1 MCSPLDPLSCPDAI
15 TKGITDKATAVVT
28 GLVSDNLDAL
38 LRGFNDQLHIAIK
51 AMATMLA
58 GWILA
63 PSTAVCAEAAGTD
76 WMAACADGASPAAQ
90 LRGWML
96 PLRILI
102 AVVGI
107 TWQGITMAVSR
118 KGEPLLIV
126 VKGLFTTAVWGAAG
140 IAGTQLALRAGDSY
154 SYWILQRAI
163 FGDSLNPVDDL
174 GTAIANMSAG
184 QSYAATLLLIL
195 LQLPALFVTVAQIIL
210 MIFREGAVVILAGQ
224 LQLAAAGS
232 FTRLTSG
239 WLGKVTGWMLA
250 LIAYKPVAASVYAVA
265 FLLLGDG
272 LRNLVMGLAVL
283 IMALVA
289 MPALMKFFNWGVG
302 SISNSGGSGL
312 WMFGTSL
319 AAGMHAASTMRGLG
333 GHGAGDH
340 AAYMA
345 DHGPGPSTPP
355 TPGGGSTPPPPPAP
369 SGIGPAGAGAT
380 VGPSGTSGASSAT
393 AGSAAASTGAS
404 AAAGAATGGATF
416 AAQAVVG
423 VADEAK
429 QRIHRAASDA
439 GDAMGG
445 SHR

>member
-15 TKGITDKATAVVT
+15 TKGITDKATDVVT
-28 GLVSDNLDAL
+28 GLVTDNLDAL

-63 PSTAVCAEAAGTD
+63 PSTKVCADASGTD
-76 WMAACADGASPAAQ
+76 WMAACANGASPAAQ

-96 PLRILI
+96 PLTILI

-107 TWQGITMAVSR
+107 TWQGITMAISR

-126 VKGLFTTAVWGAAG
+126 GKGLFTTAVWGAAG
-140 IAGTQLALRAGDSY
+140 IAGAQLALRAGDSY

-302 SISNSGGSGL
+302 SINNSGGSGA

-333 GHGAGDH
+333 GHQAREH

-345 DHGPGPSTPP
+345 DHGPGPTTPP
-355 TPGGGSTPPPPPAP
+355 SGGGTPTP
-369 SGIGPAGAGAT
+369 SGIGPAGAGVTA
-380 VGPSGTSGASSAT
+380 GGSGASGASSAA
-393 AGSAAASTGAS
+393 AGSGAAASAGAS
-404 AAAGAATGGATF
+404 AAAGAATGGVTL

-423 VADEAK
+423 AVDEAK
-429 QRIHRAASDA
+429 QRIYRAAADA

-445 SHR
+445 SHQ

>member
-1 MCSPLDPLSCPDAI
+1 MCSPLDPLSCTDAI
-15 TKGITDKATAVVT
+15 TKGITDKAADVVT
-28 GLVSDNLDAL
+28 GLVTDNLDAL
-38 LRGFNDQLHIAIK
+38 LRGFNDQLHVAIK
-51 AMATMLA
+51 AMATTLA

-63 PSTAVCAEAAGTD
+63 PSTKVCADAAGTD
-76 WMAACADGASPAAQ
+76 WMAACGSGTSPAAQ

-96 PLRILI
+96 PLTILI

-107 TWQGITMAVSR
+107 TWQAITMAISR

-126 VKGLFTTAVWGAAG
+126 GKGLFTTAVWGAVG

-154 SYWILQRAI
+154 SYWILQKAI

-184 QSYAATLLLIL
+184 ASYTATLLLIL
-195 LQLPALFVTVAQIIL
+195 LQLPALFVTIAQIIL

-283 IMALVA
+283 IMSLVA

-302 SISNSGGSGL
+302 SISAGGGSGL

-333 GHGAGDH
+333 GGHRAGDH

-345 DHGPGPSTPP
+345 DHGPGPGPASNPP
-355 TPGGGSTPPPPPAP
+355 APGGGTPPPPPAP
-369 SGIGPAGAGAT
+369 SGIGPAGTAASMG
-380 VGPSGTSGASSAT
+380 GSGTSGASSAA
-393 AGSAAASTGAS
+393 AGGAS
-404 AAAGAATGGATF
+404 AAAGVATGGATF

-423 VADEAK
+423 AVDEAK

>member
-15 TKGITDKATAVVT
+15 TKGITDKATQLVT

-38 LRGFNDQLHIAIK
+38 LRAFNDQLHVAIK
-51 AMATMLA
+51 AMAIMLA

-63 PSTAVCAEAAGTD
+63 PSTTVCAGTD
-76 WMAACADGASPAAQ
+76 WMAACAGGSSPAAQ

-96 PLRILI
+96 PLTVLI

-107 TWQGITMAVSR
+107 TWQGITMAISR
-118 KGEPLLIV
+118 KGEPLLMV
-126 VKGLFTTAVWGAAG
+126 GKGLVTTAVWGAVG

-154 SYWILQRAI
+154 SYWILRKAI
-163 FGDSLNPVDDL
+163 FGNSLNPVDDL

-184 QSYAATLLLIL
+184 ASYTATLLLIL
-195 LQLPALFVTVAQIIL
+195 LQLPALLITVAQIIL

-272 LRNLVMGLAVL
+272 LRNIVMGLAVL
-283 IMALVA
+283 VMSLVA

-302 SISNSGGSGL
+302 SVSNSGGSGA

-333 GHGAGDH
+333 GGYGAGDH

-345 DHGPGPSTPP
+345 DHGPNPTTARTGGALPP
-355 TPGGGSTPPPPPAP
+355 TP

-380 VGPSGTSGASSAT
+380 AGTPSAGFSAAGSGA
-393 AGSAAASTGAS
+393 GAAGAS
-404 AAAGAATGGATF
+404 AAAGAATGGASL
-416 AAQAVVG
+416 AAQAAAGAVD
-423 VADEAK
+423 AAK
-429 QRIHRAASDA
+429 QRLHRAASDA

-445 SHR
+445 SHP